1 MSRIARGCLIACL
14 ALASCTASDDGSVAG
29 AGPLP
34 EQVLAPA
41 PSALRRL
48 SVVQYTNAIHD
59 ALGADLTVP
68 PRSALEPDVEESGYL
83 SVDASSVTISRRG
96 VAQYE
101 AASYNVA
108 HQALDAAHRSALV
121 PCAPSGAA
129 DLACATQ
136 ALGPIGRRLYR
147 RPLTSEELV
156 QAAQLATDAGT
167 ALTDF
172 YAGLEFGVAFLL
184 QSPSFLFREEIGVDD
199 PSAPGERFYGGFEM
213 ASRLA
218 FFLWNSPPDDALLD
232 AAQNGDLDTV
242 DGVRIAA
249 ERLLADPRAEDGVR
263 ELAYE
268 WLGLSG
274 LDDLVKDPMV
284 YTQISPEVGPA
295 AREETMRVVAHAFA
309 TDMDA
314 RDLMTTRVTFVDRKL
329 ASIYRVR
336 APRETWGQV
345 TFDERSPRAGLLG
358 HISILSLYAHPVATS
373 PTLRGKFIRERLL
386 CDPVPHPPVGVNTA
400 IPEPSPDA
408 LTLRSRLLA
417 HQQVAYCAG
426 CHTRLDGIGLGLEA
440 FDGLGRFRDLENGVP
455 IDASGDV
462 DGQPF
467 QDALAL
473 GRTIH
478 DDPRFAEC
486 LVRQTYRVASGHI
499 ETEGESGTIRSLFI
513 DFATH
518 GYSLRHLMEA
528 IVVSDGF
535 RRATP
540 QP

>member
-1 MSRIARGCLIACL
+1 MSRATRGLLLACL
-14 ALASCTASDDGSVAG
+14 VLVSCRASDDTNVAG

-34 EQVLAPA
+34 EQPLAPA

-59 ALGADLTVP
+59 ALGTDITVP
-68 PRSALEPDVEESGYL
+68 PRSALEPDVEASGYL

-101 AASYNVA
+101 AAAYNVA
-108 HQALDAAHRSALV
+108 HQALDATHRAALV
-121 PCAPSGAA
+121 PCAPAGAA

-147 RPLTSEELV
+147 RPLTSEELMA
-156 QAAQLATDAGT
+156 AAQLATDAGT
-167 ALTDF
+167 ALGDF
-172 YAGLEFGVAFLL
+172 YAGLEFGVSYLL
-184 QSPSFLFREEIGVDD
+184 QSPSFLFREELGADD
-199 PSAPGERFYGGFEM
+199 PDAPGERLYTGFEM
-213 ASRLA
+213 ASRLS
-218 FFLWNSPPDDALLD
+218 FFLWNAPPDDALLD
-232 AAQNGDLDTV
+232 AAANGELDDALGIRV
-242 DGVRIAA
+242 AA
-249 ERLLADPRAEDGVR
+249 ERLLADPRAENGVR

-295 AREETMRVVAHAFA
+295 AREETMRLVAHAFS

-314 RDLMTTRVTFVDRKL
+314 RDLMTTRETFVDRKL

-336 APRETWGQV
+336 APREPWGMV
-345 TFDERSPRAGLLG
+345 TFDARSPRAGLLG
-358 HISILSLYAHPVATS
+358 QISILSLYAHPVATS

-386 CDPVPHPPVGVNTA
+386 CDPVPQPPVGVNTA

-408 LTLRSRLLA
+408 LTLRARLLA
-417 HQQVAYCAG
+417 HQEVAYCAG
-426 CHTRLDGIGLGLEA
+426 CHRRLDGIGLGLEE

-467 QDALAL
+467 GDALEL
-473 GRTIH
+473 GQTIH

-486 LVRQTYRVASGHI
+486 LVRQVYRVASGHI
-499 ETEGESGTIRSLFI
+499 ETEGEAGTIRALFI
-513 DFATH
+513 DFGTH
-518 GYSLRHLMEA
+518 GYSLRHLMEEV
-528 IVVSDGF
+528 VVSDAF